1 MGRSEMSQKI
11 NSAREFYLGAA
22 SALVLL
28 AIGGDAVAQ
37 TASSSPQP
45 LPSVSID
52 APNAQRARTAPAV
65 SRSASASRLRRS
77 RNTNRPNVA
86 PNPVSQTQG
95 AGGQTV
101 GFVATQSGTATKT
114 NTPVIEI
121 PQSISTVTRDQMDIQ
136 NVQSLRE
143 AIRYTPGVVAE
154 PRGVVSRLQY
164 FYIRGFGPS
173 GNQYL
178 DGLRLLTGEFGFPV
192 VDPYFLQQVDV
203 LRGPSAMI
211 YGQSPPG
218 GLVNMVSKRPTEETF
233 RQVDV
238 QYGTFNTGQVG
249 FDFGGPVD
257 PEKKLLYRI
266 TGLGFTS
273 DTQVDFA
280 KTQRVAIQPAVTFR
294 PNDSTS
300 LTIIANYQNDPRA
313 GYNNILPAVGTALP
327 NPNGIIPRN
336 FNPTDPNYNRFSVEQ
351 ASVGYQFEHRFND
364 ALVVR
369 QNLRYMHLDS
379 DIAYLSGSGLR
390 LDMRTLNR
398 YAYAD
403 RESLDALSTDT
414 NLQADVRTGPVAHKV
429 LVGFDSQ
436 NSSLDQRYAF
446 NFGAPPIDV
455 FAPVYGITVS
465 NPFSGFIKANSSQY
479 GLYVQDQMKL
489 DRFILTLGARN
500 DSYETI
506 QQDTFRPQHIPRA
519 SHPSYRS
526 GLTYLFD
533 NGVAPYISYS
543 ESFQPTGAI
552 AGRTAD
558 GSPLKP
564 TTGQQYEAGIKYQPT
579 GTTMLFTA
587 AVFDIK
593 QQNVTTR
600 DPNSTAFVVQTGEV
614 QSRGFELEAKASAFK
629 QFNVT
634 AAYTYLD
641 MQNTKSNTT
650 APGLFGGVFPT
661 QGLWPVAIPRHSAS
675 VWGDYLFNTGPT
687 AGLRL
692 GGGVRYVGATF
703 GDAANSFMVSP
714 FTLVD
719 LMGSYD
725 LGMASPLWKGLLLSV
740 NANNVFDRRYVA
752 SCSAG
757 AACFYGYGRTVMT
770 KLTYRW

>member
-1 MGRSEMSQKI
+1 MKKR
-11 NSAREFYLGAA
+11 NSSKALYLGAA
-22 SALVLL
+22 SALVLVVADGS
-28 AIGGDAVAQ
+28 AIAQ
-37 TASSSPQP
+37 TTSGSPQS
-45 LPSVSID
+45 LPNV
-52 APNAQRARTAPAV
+52 TVEAPAPERQRV
-65 SRSASASRLRRS
+65 TPAANRRAANTTRSRRS
-77 RNTNRPNVA
+77 RNVNQQAVA
-86 PNPVSQTQG
+86 PNPSAGPGQG
-95 AGGQTV
+95 ASGPTV
-101 GFVATQSGTATKT
+101 GFVATQTGTATKT

-121 PQSISTVTRDQMDIQ
+121 PQSVSTITREQMDIQ

-173 GNQYL
+173 GNQFL

-238 QYGTFNTGQVG
+238 QYGTFNTGQIG

-257 PEKKLLYRI
+257 AEKKLLYRF
-266 TGLGFTS
+266 TGLGYNS
-273 DTQVDFA
+273 DGQVDFA
-280 KTQRVAIQPAVTFR
+280 NQQRVAFQPAVTWR
-294 PNDSTS
+294 PDEQTS

-313 GYNNILPAVGTALP
+313 GYNNILPAFGTALP
-327 NPNGIIPRN
+327 NPNGVIPRN
-336 FNPTDPNYNRFSVEQ
+336 FNPTDPSYNTFSVEQ
-351 ASVGYQFEHRFND
+351 SSLGYQFEHRFNE

-369 QNLRYMHLDS
+369 QNLRYMHVDS

-390 LDMRTLNR
+390 TDLRTLNR

-403 RESLDALSTDT
+403 REHLDALTTDT
-414 NLQADVRTGPVAHKV
+414 NLQADVRTGPVAHRV

-436 NSSLDQRYAF
+436 NSDLNQRYAF
-446 NFGAPPIDV
+446 NFGAPPINA
-455 FAPVYGITVS
+455 FAPVYGGVSIS
-465 NPFSGFIKANSSQY
+465 NPFTGFITSSSKQY
-479 GLYVQDQMKL
+479 GFYAQDQLKL

-500 DSYETI
+500 DWYETY
-506 QQDTFRPQHIPRA
+506 QQDTGTQQNIPWDSYSTYRA
-519 SHPSYRS
+519 

-533 NGVAPYISYS
+533 NGVAPYVSYS

-552 AGRTAD
+552 SGRTAD
-558 GSPLKP
+558 RSPLKP
-564 TTGQQYEAGIKYQPT
+564 TTGQQYEVGIKYQPP

-587 AVFDIK
+587 AAFDIK
-593 QQNVTTR
+593 QQNVTSR
-600 DPNSTAFVVQTGEV
+600 DPINTAFVVQTGEV
-614 QSRGFELEAKASAFK
+614 ASRGFELEAKASVFK
-629 QFNVT
+629 EFNVT
-634 AAYTYLD
+634 GAYTYLD
-641 MQNTKSNTT
+641 MENTRSNNT
-650 APGLFGGVFPT
+650 APGIFGGTFST
-661 QGLWPVAIPRHSAS
+661 QGLWPVAIPRHTAS
-675 VWGDYLFNTGPT
+675 VWGDYLFNTGPA

-692 GGGVRYVGATF
+692 GAGVRYVGSTY
-703 GDAANSFMVSP
+703 GDAANSFIVSP

-719 LMGSYD
+719 MMASYD
-725 LGMASPLWKGLLLSV
+725 LGAASPQWKGLLVSV
-740 NANNVFDRRYVA
+740 NANNLFDKTYVA

-757 AACFYGYGRTVMT
+757 AACFYGYGRTVMS